1 MNLLLLTIAVALS
14 AARGAWRGATRAPPA
29 HRRRAAAPRLGWME
43 DAAALQ
49 AAKGRASKELTLV
62 AWLEENGVH
71 MNELAGW
78 GRAAHPMRVEAETVD
93 DFEPSGRG
101 LLARKQISQG
111 EAVLQINTRLCLTKE
126 RAQEVLG
133 RSVVPDALGEYLAI
147 ALLLIHERAK
157 GASSFWASYVDIL
170 PTTEEVGQ
178 SFTWADDELALLQG
192 SAVVDSTESMQRKL
206 RSEYAALQATTL
218 AQHPAL
224 SAEVYSWEAFEWAM
238 SMLFSRA
245 INLREIDALALVP
258 YADLLN
264 HSPYSQSYF
273 LVNSVPLSN
282 QKEVALY
289 ADRAYARND
298 QIFISYGQKS
308 NAELLLLY
316 GFVVDRNLYDEVELT
331 VALGDD
337 DALYAEKR
345 AFLERQGLKTKM
357 AFPLL
362 IDRYSSELVQFLRL
376 CCAQPSDL
384 PLEGLKYN
392 ERISP
397 QNERAALGALIA
409 GCEQALAE
417 YPESE
422 AEDAAMMDN
431 ARLFAALTRNQ
442 RMAVKLRRNE
452 KRILERTIRV
462 CETTLQDIERELS
475 RPASVGGAGPP
486 GLPRIV
492 AR

>member
-1 MNLLLLTIAVALS
+1 MEYL
-14 AARGAWRGATRAPPA
+14 A
-29 HRRRAAAPRLGWME
+29 HR
-43 DAAALQ
+43 
-49 AAKGRASKELTLV
+49 KGPCS
-62 AWLEENGVH
+62 WSLEENRRAH
-71 MNELAGW
+71 ELAGW
-78 GRAAHPMRVEAETVD
+78 GRAAHPMRVGETVMLRAVRPRTTED
-93 DFEPSGRG
+93 
-101 LLARKQISQG
+101 LAGG
-111 EAVLQINTRLCLTKE
+111 EAVLQINVGLTTEE

-133 RSVVPDALGEYLAI
+133 RSVVGGR
-147 ALLLIHERAK
+147 LLLIHERAPRARRRSGRRRRHPADDGGG
-157 GASSFWASYVDIL
+157 GAEL
-170 PTTEEVGQ
+170 RGPTT
-178 SFTWADDELALLQG
+178 SSLLQG
-192 SAVVDSTESMQRKL
+192 SAVVDSTE
-206 RSEYAALQATTL
+206 TTL
-218 AQHPAL
+218 ARRRSRSPAL

-492 AR
+492 ARATRPEATRKRTAITYTGLDAIRHVTRRVLSRAPARWVSSVRAGRKRRRCDGRRW